1 VSKYRTTKILAL
13 QVSNHDNSWGGPK
26 EAPSKLKR
34 AIQIAIILPGVV
46 LFLMPSFKI
55 GRAIYRAPQFSL
67 PDSMKQGSVITV
79 PADSEVSSVQLEGHS
94 LPEVKSKQPMFL
106 VAASSVPQLDLVLN
120 YKAPEKKLSLKS
132 LLPRFE
138 HPVYDVFNK
147 QIKIDPA
154 ESEPSAD
161 IAGETR
167 VAPSAPAIDAKTF
180 TRSDGLVAASCWKQP
195 ALEELPPPPARPGRR
210 PPPRQAA
217 LTAAGPGEVIQVTS
231 PVQGERTVLVYH
243 GGGLYSR
250 YYGIREVKARKGDRV
265 SAGTQ
270 IAITDAGNWK
280 KPATARWDLFL
291 NQTELNRSN
300 FLALSSQL
308 CETK

>member
-1 VSKYRTTKILAL
+1 MFAL
-13 QVSNHDNSWGGPK
+13 QVSGHDSSWGGPK
-26 EAPSKLKR
+26 EPSSKLKR
-34 AIQIAIILPGVV
+34 AIQIAILLPGVA
-46 LFLMPSFKI
+46 LFLMPSFKL
-55 GRAIYRAPQFSL
+55 GRPTIRAPHFAL

-79 PADSEVSSVQLEGHS
+79 PADSDVSSVKLEGHS
-94 LPEVKSKQPMFL
+94 LPEVKSKLPMFL

-120 YKAPEKKLSLKS
+120 YKAPDKKISLKS

-147 QIKIDPA
+147 HIKIDPA
-154 ESEPSAD
+154 EDETSTD
-161 IAGETR
+161 IVGETR
-167 VAPSAPAIDAKTF
+167 VAPSTPSISPETF
-180 TRSDGLVAASCWKQP
+180 KRTDGLVAALCWKQP

-210 PPPRQAA
+210 PPPKQAA

-231 PVQGERTVLVYH
+231 PVQGERTVLIYH

-250 YYGIREVKARKGDRV
+250 YYGVRDSKMHKGDRV
-265 SAGTQ
+265 SAGQ
-270 IAITDAGNWK
+270 AIATTEAGNWK

-291 NQTELNRSN
+291 NQTELNRSS
-300 FLALSSQL
+300 FLALSQQL

>member
-1 VSKYRTTKILAL
+1 MFAL
-13 QVSNHDNSWGGPK
+13 QVSGHDSSWGGPK
-26 EAPSKLKR
+26 EPSSKLKR
-34 AIQIAIILPGVV
+34 AIQIAILLPGVA
-46 LFLMPSFKI
+46 LFLMPSFKL
-55 GRAIYRAPQFSL
+55 GRPTMRAPHFSL

-79 PADSEVSSVQLEGHS
+79 PADADVSSVKLEGHS
-94 LPEVKSKQPMFL
+94 LPEVKSKPPMFL

-120 YKAPEKKLSLKS
+120 YKAPEKKISLKS

-154 ESEPSAD
+154 ESETSTD
-161 IAGETR
+161 IVGETR
-167 VAPSAPAIDAKTF
+167 AAPSTPAIGTDAF
-180 TRSDGLVAASCWKQP
+180 TRTDGLVAASCWKQP
-195 ALEELPPPPARPGRR
+195 ALEDLPPPPARPGRR
-210 PPPRQAA
+210 PPPKQAA

-231 PVQGERTVLVYH
+231 PVQGERTVLIYH

-250 YYGIREVKARKGDRV
+250 YYGVRDSKMHKGDRV
-265 SAGTQ
+265 SAGQ
-270 IAITDAGNWK
+270 AIATTEAGNWK

-291 NQTELNRSN
+291 NRTELNRSS
-300 FLALSSQL
+300 FLALSQQL